1 MLEPVGGNFSMIS
14 KSSLVY
20 FTNSGPDRLFVVITE
35 PYEWGQW
42 QGKETQVVD
51 IYDESGI
58 RTANVLHLTE
68 ISK

>member
-1 MLEPVGGNFSMIS
+1 MIS

-42 QGKETQVVD
+42 GNDDIEVVD
-51 IYDESGI
+51 IHDKYGV
-58 RTANVLHLTE
+58 RTANVKHLTE